1 VYDTLDELK
10 DWNFYTHLDLPF
22 GYKTAFETRNGL
34 MKWVAMPFRLFNV
47 LATFQRMMNGILR
60 DFFHRFVTVYLDD
73 VFVYIRTLEEH
84 MEHLRLVLQRL
95 KEEGLTLRM
104 KKCFFGLQDIEYLGY
119 SVSTC

>member
-1 VYDTLDELK
+1 
-10 DWNFYTHLDLPF
+10 
-22 GYKTAFETRNGL
+22 
-34 MKWVAMPFRLFNV
+34 MKWVAMPFRMCNV

-60 DFFHRFVTVYLDD
+60 DFLDRFVTGYLDD
-73 VFVYIRTLEEH
+73 VFVYIRTLKEH

-104 KKCFFGLQDIEYLGY
+104 KKCFFCIQDIEYLGY